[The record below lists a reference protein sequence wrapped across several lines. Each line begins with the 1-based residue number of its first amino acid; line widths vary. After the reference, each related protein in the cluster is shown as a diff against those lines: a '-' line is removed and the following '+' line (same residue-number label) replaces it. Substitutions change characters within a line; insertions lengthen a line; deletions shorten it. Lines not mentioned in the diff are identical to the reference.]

1 MNIKLIAV
9 DLDGT
14 LLNDKQEV
22 STKTKEA
29 LQKASK
35 MGIKIVP
42 CSGRPFP
49 GIKEYLDELN
59 LKDPNQYVVAFNGAL
74 VLNSAGKPIVEE
86 LLNYSDFLF
95 FEKIAENLQ
104 ANFHIEVRDKFI
116 TLNHFIN
123 YYLSRESWLTR
134 MPIEVSELK
143 NISED
148 IKFTK
153 AMFSGSPAE
162 MNNIYQNL
170 PKDVVEKYN
179 VSTSDETLIEI
190 NSKQASKGNALKE
203 LTKKLNFKQDEVMIF
218 GDQKNDISMFDV
230 PGFYKVAMGNAVP
243 EIKKRA
249 NYVTKTNNEDGIAY
263 ALRKLIFDE

>member
-29 LQKASK
+29 LQRASK

-49 GIKEYLDELN
+49 GIKEYLDELD

-74 VLNSAGKPIVEE
+74 VLNSEGRPIVEE
-86 LLNYSDFLF
+86 LLDYNDFIF
-95 FEKIAENLQ
+95 FEKIAQQLK

-116 TLNHFIN
+116 TIDHFIN

-134 MPIEVSELK
+134 MPIK
-143 NISED
+143 ED

-153 AMFSGSPAE
+153 AMFSGSAAE
-162 MNNIYQNL
+162 MRKIYRKL
-170 PKDVVEKYN
+170 PKEVIEKYN

-190 NSKQASKGNALKE
+190 NSKKASKGNALRE
-203 LTKKLNFKQDEVMIF
+203 LAKKLNIKKDEVMIF
-218 GDQKNDISMFDV
+218 GDQKNDISMFDIAD
-230 PGFYKVAMGNAVP
+230 FYKVAMGNAVS
-243 EIKKRA
+243 EIKERA

-263 ALRKLIFDE
+263 ALRRLVFDE

>member
-29 LQKASK
+29 LQRASK

-74 VLNSAGKPIVEE
+74 VLNSVGKPIVEE

-162 MNNIYQNL
+162 MNNIYQDL
-170 PKDVVEKYN
+170 PEDVVEKYN

-203 LTKKLNFKQDEVMIF
+203 LAKKLNFKEDEVMIF

-230 PGFYKVAMGNAVP
+230 SGFYKVAMRNAVP

-263 ALRKLIFDE
+263 ALRRLIFDE

>member
-14 LLNDKQEV
+14 LLNDKQEI
-22 STKTKEA
+22 SIKTKEA

-49 GIKEYLDELN
+49 GIKNYLKELD
-59 LKDPNQYVVAFNGAL
+59 LKDSTQYVVAFNGAL
-74 VLNSAGKPIVEE
+74 VLNAQGKPIVEE
-86 LLNYSDFLF
+86 LLKYDDFIF
-95 FEKIAENLQ
+95 FEKIADKLQ

-116 TLNHFIN
+116 TLDHFIN

-134 MPIEVSELK
+134 MPIEVSELEA
-143 NISED
+143 ISQD
-148 IKFTK
+148 LKFTK
-153 AMFSGSPAE
+153 AMFSGSPSDME
-162 MNNIYQNL
+162 NIYHHL
-170 PKDVVEKYN
+170 PNEVFKIYN

-190 NSKQASKGNALKE
+190 NSKKASKGNALKK
-203 LTKKLNFKQDEVMIF
+203 LAKKLNLKEDEVMIF
-218 GDQKNDISMFDV
+218 GDQTNDISMFDV
-230 PGFYKVAMGNAVP
+230 PQFYKVAMGNAVP

-249 NYVTKTNNEDGIAY
+249 NFITKTNNEDGIAY
-263 ALRKLIFDE
+263 ALRRLIFNE